1 MADAQEDNAWWN
13 QKSLA
18 NLDLSSNTLTNIEKD
33 IGLLQDLTVLN
44 VLISSSLTYLN
55 NTFFYNQIILN
66 SNDFQLHDNALTSI
80 PPAIG
85 TLQKLTK
92 LNISHNKLTELP
104 TEFFQLRDLR
114 QLNLSHNSFVEI
126 NAGVSDM
133 VMLEVLVS
141 SSSV

>member
-1 MADAQEDNAWWN
+1 M
-13 QKSLA
+13 
-18 NLDLSSNTLTNIEKD
+18 I
-33 IGLLQDLTVLN
+33 
-44 VLISSSLTYLN
+44 
-55 NTFFYNQIILN
+55 
-66 SNDFQLHDNALTSI
+66 FQLHDNALTTI

-114 QLNLSHNSFVEI
+114 QLNLSHNSFTEI

-141 SSSV
+141 VFGF